1 MIFSADNSKN
11 KEMNR
16 LFLYILQLIAISATF
31 VSCSSS
37 ADALDGKANSS
48 DSVIISVRL
57 SREAQG
63 RAMGNPS
70 ASDESG
76 RIDERLSTLSFF
88 VFNNTGALVTLYN
101 SQFKEGNVYTFPASA
116 DASEM
121 LIVANVPEDELR
133 QVSKKSDLVDKA
145 VVSLSANHYSAIPMM
160 GTTPISITDE
170 VPFYTGT
177 VSLKRLLAR
186 ICVTNIAAVLPE
198 GDTFTPTEIF
208 VCRANEKHAIMN
220 LHVANIWEGLS
231 YSDIIE
237 SDEDGVSIKGA
248 TGETAV
254 EGSLSFLSSGYGDN
268 ITLPRED
275 SPDTWQYFYVFP
287 HDDLNATRL
296 VLKGVYS
303 EALTQSTSVVYYPI
317 IINHVYNTITV
328 GENEYSDA
336 SEYAADSRL
345 DANKNYEL
353 DLTIG
358 GPGAEKPS
366 GEVPRGA
373 QTFINFTVGNY
384 AMASQVTEIELDRE
398 DKNLEFNITIT
409 ISSYKEAKQN
419 TTL

>member
-1 MIFSADNSKN
+1 MVFSADNSKN
-11 KEMNR
+11 KEMKR
-16 LFLYILQLIAISATF
+16 LFLYILHLVAISAMIA
-31 VSCSSS
+31 SCST
-37 ADALDGKANSS
+37 ATDAVDEKANGK
-48 DSVIISVRL
+48 DSVMISVRL

-63 RAMGNPS
+63 RAMGNPA

-76 RIDERLSTLSFF
+76 HIDERLNSLSFF

-101 SQFKEGNVYTFPASA
+101 SQFKDGNVYTFAASA

-121 LIVANVPEDELR
+121 LIVANVPEEELR

-145 VVSLSANHYSAIPMM
+145 IVSLSANHYSAIPMM
-160 GTTPISITDE
+160 GTTPISITE
-170 VPFYTGT
+170 EAPFYTGT

-186 ICVTNIAAVLPE
+186 ICVTNITTNLPE
-198 GDTFTPTEIF
+198 GDSFTPTEIF

-237 SDEDGVSIKGA
+237 SDEDGVAIKGA

-254 EGSLSFLSSGYGDN
+254 EGSLPFLSSGYGN
-268 ITLPRED
+268 ITLPQEN

-287 HDDLNATRL
+287 HEPLNATRL
-296 VLKGVYS
+296 VLKGTYT
-303 EALTQSTSVVYYPI
+303 EELTHRTSVVYYPVI
-317 IINHVYNTITV
+317 LNHVYNTITV
-328 GENEYSDA
+328 GDHEYDDA

-345 DANKNYEL
+345 DANKSYEL
-353 DLTIG
+353 NLTIG
-358 GPGAEKPS
+358 GPGTDKPS

-373 QTFINFTVGNY
+373 QTVINFTVGNY
-384 AMASQVTEIELDRE
+384 AMASQVSEIELDRE
-398 DKNLEFNITIT
+398 DKNLEFTITIT
-409 ISSYKEAKQN
+409 ISNYKEAKQS